1 VSPYEILSDVPYFS
15 DLPVEELESLCR
27 AAEIVDV
34 AEGEVVIR
42 EGDEPDALLVIA
54 DGTFEAFRQSAES
67 EITIGLAG
75 RGEVLG
81 EMSLLEERL
90 ASASLRA
97 LSPAR
102 LVRVPGERFKSLLAH
117 NHFLRGMLLTVI
129 LRMRE
134 REGALVEYK
143 KLAAL
148 GTMAAGLLH
157 EVNNPAAAIKRSAA
171 GLVEASDSLIERKP
185 VVTLTPLQR
194 AAREEQLTDYLEG
207 LGLEEASD
215 LASSVVLAGWDR
227 SGLEEAADRNRETIV
242 RLVRLI
248 HARQL
253 AEEVA
258 MAAGRLSDLVGAVKS
273 WVYLDQAA
281 SQEVDLNVALQ
292 QTMALL
298 HHKLSGIKVE
308 LDLDPDLPLVEA
320 RGAELNQVL
329 TNLIDNAIQ
338 AAAGVVTVK
347 TLAVNEHVACHIT
360 DDGPGIS
367 EAILDRI
374 WEPFFTTKPPGQGTG
389 LGLSISRRIV
399 ESHHGRLEVSS
410 VPGATTFTIRLPTTL
425 ASRA

>member
-1 VSPYEILSDVPYFS
+1 VSPYEILSEVPYFS
-15 DLPVEELESLCR
+15 DLPEEELESLCR

-34 AEGEVVIR
+34 AEGEVVLR
-42 EGDEPDALLVIA
+42 EGDQPDALLVIA
-54 DGTFEAFRQSAES
+54 DGTFEAYRKSPES
-67 EITIGLAG
+67 EIIIGLAG

-81 EMSLLEERL
+81 EMSLLEGRL

-102 LVRVPGERFKSLLAH
+102 LVRVPGERFQRLLAH
-117 NHFLRGMLLTVI
+117 NDFLRGMLLTVI
-129 LRMRE
+129 IRMRQ

-171 GLVEASDSLIERKP
+171 GLVEAAESLVERKT
-185 VVTLTPLQR
+185 VEGLTPLQR
-194 AAREEQLTDYLEG
+194 ADREDELAAYIEE
-207 LGLEEASD
+207 LGLEQATD
-215 LASSVVLAGWDR
+215 LGSSVVKAGWDR
-227 SGLEEAADRNRETIV
+227 AALEKAGDGNKSDVV
-242 RLVRLI
+242 RVVRLI

-273 WVYLDQAA
+273 WVYLDQGTIQ
-281 SQEVDLNVALQ
+281 SVDLNVALE

-298 HHKLSGIKVE
+298 HHKLSGIRID
-308 LDLDPDLPLVEA
+308 LDLDPELPSIEA

-329 TNLIDNAIQ
+329 TNIIDNAIQ
-338 AAAGVVTVK
+338 AATAVVTVK
-347 TLAVNEHVACHIT
+347 TLVDGEHVVCQIT
-360 DDGPGIS
+360 DDGPGIPG
-367 EAILDRI
+367 EVLDHI

-399 ESHHGRLEVSS
+399 ESHRGRLEVSS
-410 VPGATTFTIRLPTTL
+410 VPGATSFTIRLPM
-425 ASRA
+425 

>member
-1 VSPYEILSDVPYFS
+1 MSPYEILSEVPYFS
-15 DLPVEELESLCR
+15 DLPEEELESLCR

-34 AEGEVVIR
+34 AEGEVVLR
-42 EGDEPDALLVIA
+42 EGDQPDALLVIA
-54 DGTFEAFRQSAES
+54 DGTFEAYRKSPES
-67 EITIGLAG
+67 EIIIGLAG

-81 EMSLLEERL
+81 EMSLLEGRL

-102 LVRVPGERFKSLLAH
+102 LVRVPGERFQRLLAH
-117 NHFLRGMLLTVI
+117 NDFLRGMLLTVI
-129 LRMRE
+129 IRMRQ

-171 GLVEASDSLIERKP
+171 GLVEAAESLVERKT
-185 VVTLTPLQR
+185 VEGLTPLQR
-194 AAREEQLTDYLEG
+194 ADREDELAAYIEE
-207 LGLEEASD
+207 LGLEQATD
-215 LASSVVLAGWDR
+215 LGSSVVKAGWDR
-227 SGLEEAADRNRETIV
+227 AALEKAGDGNKSDVV
-242 RLVRLI
+242 RVVRLI

-273 WVYLDQAA
+273 WVYLDQGTIQ
-281 SQEVDLNVALQ
+281 SVDLNVALE

-298 HHKLSGIKVE
+298 HHKLSGIRID
-308 LDLDPDLPLVEA
+308 LDLDPELPSIEA

-329 TNLIDNAIQ
+329 TNIIDNAIQ
-338 AAAGVVTVK
+338 AATAVVTVK
-347 TLAVNEHVACHIT
+347 TLVDGEHVVCQIT
-360 DDGPGIS
+360 DDGPGIP
-367 EAILDRI
+367 EEILDHI

-399 ESHHGRLEVSS
+399 ESHRGRLEVSS
-410 VPGATTFTIRLPTTL
+410 VPGATSFTIRLPM
-425 ASRA
+425 